1 MVYFIRHGLDDETFI
16 GGWSDV
22 DLIEEGINQVNKS
35 INFIKK
41 NLDIKK
47 IYSSDIKRAI
57 TTSNM
62 ISKELNIPVIKT
74 DIFREQNKGLVNGL
88 IKEDAIIN
96 YGLYLNSKD
105 INLRYPKG
113 ESLLDLYNRIT
124 SNYDEIKSL
133 ENSLIVTH
141 RGVINMLYYYLN
153 NDKLDLNKKKYN
165 VDHASIHELDINKG
179 IIRRIF

>member
-1 MVYFIRHGLDDETFI
+1 MIYFIRHGLDDETFI

-22 DLIEEGINQVNKS
+22 DLIDEGKIQVNNA
-35 INFIKK
+35 INFIKN
-41 NLDIKK
+41 NLSIKE

-88 IKEDAIIN
+88 IKEEAN
-96 YGLYLNSKD
+96 MKYKKYLNSKD
-105 INLRYPKG
+105 INLKYPKG
-113 ESLLDLYNRIT
+113 ESLLDLYNRII
-124 SNYDEIKSL
+124 SNYDKIKNL

-153 NDKLDLNKKKYN
+153 KDKLDLNKKKYN
-165 VDHASIHELDINKG
+165 VNHASIHELDINKG
-179 IIRRIF
+179 SIRRIF